1 MLSNILLCKVCE
13 ELARTQNINRD
24 LVMPKR
30 MVDTVNP
37 EIKKHQS
44 AQDLC
49 LILSDAEA
57 WQAVYKDTMHLI
69 VQVKFTQKFTY
80 TE

>member
-1 MLSNILLCKVCE
+1 
-13 ELARTQNINRD
+13 
-24 LVMPKR
+24 MPKR
-30 MVDTVNP
+30 KVDTVNP

-57 WQAVYKDTMHLI
+57 W
-69 VQVKFTQKFTY
+69 
-80 TE
+80 